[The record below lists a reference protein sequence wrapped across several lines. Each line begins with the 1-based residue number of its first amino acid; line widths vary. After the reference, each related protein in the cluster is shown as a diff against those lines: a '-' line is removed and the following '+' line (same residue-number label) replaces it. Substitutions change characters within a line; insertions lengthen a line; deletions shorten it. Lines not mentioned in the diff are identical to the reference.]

1 MAEAV
6 VMGLLSD
13 SQDAQVWRHPRSW
26 GRSPRS
32 EWRTS
37 GGSWV
42 WGGSPS
48 PGGALGG
55 SRFDGVALGLTGSAR
70 VVGRARLG
78 SWASPRHEG

>member
-13 SQDAQVWRHPRSW
+13 FQDAQVWRHPRSW
-26 GRSPRS
+26 GRTPRS
-32 EWRTS
+32 KRHTS

-42 WGGSPS
+42 WTGCPS

-55 SRFDGVALGLTGSAR
+55 GRFHGVAPGLTGGGR
-70 VVGRARLG
+70 VVGRVRLG
-78 SWASPRHEG
+78 NGAALRHEG